1 MILVD
6 GKNHLK
12 YVLDDTFSI
21 IDDLY
26 EQIHELSKNKPF
38 LKGSYIDELTNST
51 VTYEVIKYE
60 GR

>member
-12 YVLDDTFSI
+12 YIIDDTFSI
-21 IDDLY
+21 IDDLHD
-26 EQIHELSKNKPF
+26 QIDILKNYKPF
-38 LKGSYIDELTNST
+38 LKGKYDDETTANK

-60 GR
+60 RH